1 MKLMGSLTIMD
12 YNHDYYEEY
21 EVQNI
26 EDLSKLRYNVF
37 KAIRDIRDIKIDLG
51 CCIKDYNIKDCI
63 DDFVERLD
71 LDELYGFIYRKLWRA
86 ADDETK
92 SQYDVLFKLLD
103 GNHTKTVLAI
113 QTGLMKEI
121 LKGNNDASR

>member
-1 MKLMGSLTIMD
+1 MD
-12 YNHDYYEEY
+12 YDYNRDYYEDY
-21 EVQNI
+21 EVQTL
-26 EDLSKLRYNVF
+26 EDISKLKYNIF
-37 KAIRDIRDIKIDLG
+37 KAIRDIRNIEIDLG

-63 DDFVERLD
+63 NDFIEKLD

-92 SQYDVLFKLLD
+92 NQYDMLFKLLD

-113 QTGLMKEI
+113 QTGLIQEI
-121 LKGNNDASR
+121 LKGNNNASR

>member
-1 MKLMGSLTIMD
+1 MD

-37 KAIRDIRDIKIDLG
+37 KAIKYIRDIKIDLG

-63 DDFVERLD
+63 DNFIEKLD

-92 SQYDVLFKLLD
+92 SQYDVLFKLLNGD
-103 GNHTKTVLAI
+103 YAKTVLAI
-113 QTGLMKEI
+113 QTGLMQEI
-121 LKGNNDASR
+121 MKGKR

>member
-1 MKLMGSLTIMD
+1 MRSLTIMNYD
-12 YNHDYYEEY
+12 YNRDYYEDY
-21 EVQNI
+21 EVQTF
-26 EDLSKLRYNVF
+26 EDVSKLSYNIF
-37 KAIRDIRDIKIDLG
+37 KAIKDIRDIKIDLG

-113 QTGLMKEI
+113 QTGLMQEI
-121 LKGNNDASR
+121 LKGNDNASR